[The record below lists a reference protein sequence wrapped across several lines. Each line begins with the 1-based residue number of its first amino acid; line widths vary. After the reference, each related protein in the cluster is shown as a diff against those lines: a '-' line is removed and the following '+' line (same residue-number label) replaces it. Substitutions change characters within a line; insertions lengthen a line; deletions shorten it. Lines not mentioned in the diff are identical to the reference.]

1 MSAVEKAAYL
11 IFYDVE
17 ANDGQKNLLNEIG
30 ELVTARLLSRLEA
43 GGVKKLDSVPDALEY
58 IAVELIVR
66 RFNRIGSE
74 GMASESVEGH
84 SATYQENDLQD
95 FEPAIAAWI
104 DAQIDADG
112 QRGVVRFL

>member
-1 MSAVEKAAYL
+1 MSAVEKATRL

-17 ANDGQKNLLNEIG
+17 ANDGQKNLLHEIG
-30 ELVTARLLSRLEA
+30 GLVTARLLSRLEA
-43 GGVKKLDSVPDALEY
+43 GGVKNLAAVPDALEY

-95 FEPAIAAWI
+95 FEPAIATWI
-104 DAQIDADG
+104 DDQVDIDG
-112 QRGVVRFL
+112 KRGVVRFL